1 MARYPPRVVLERQD
15 EYKLEARKNKSLLQN
30 DCSNMIGELRP
41 LYILPHPKVNQLL
54 ELS

>member
-15 EYKLEARKNKSLLQN
+15 EYKLETRKNKSLLQN
-30 DCSNMIGELRP
+30 ECSSMIGELRP